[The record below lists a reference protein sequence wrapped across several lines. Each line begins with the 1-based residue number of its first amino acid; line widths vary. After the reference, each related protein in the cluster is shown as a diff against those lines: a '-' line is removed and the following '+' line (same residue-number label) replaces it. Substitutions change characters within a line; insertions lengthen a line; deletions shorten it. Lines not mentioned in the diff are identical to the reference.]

1 MITPR
6 TLVARFTAR
15 EGQDILLEK
24 LLVEL
29 ECAVVKDPGTLTFR
43 AFRDENGR
51 GFTVWEQ
58 YESQEA
64 FEKHIAMEHVV
75 LFNKRLSPLIEE
87 QESKLEFMNPVSAP
101 TSKSVHSSPVV
112 D

>member
-15 EGQDILLEK
+15 EGQEALIEK
-24 LLVEL
+24 LLTEL
-29 ECAVVKDPGTLTFR
+29 ESAVVQDPGTITFR
-43 AFRDENGR
+43 AFRDEAGQ

-58 YESQEA
+58 YESQKA

-75 LFNKRLSPLIEE
+75 RFNVSLAPLIEE
-87 QESKLEFMNPVSAP
+87 RESVLAFMNPL
-101 TSKSVHSSPVV
+101 SSPT
-112 D
+112 